1 MKMIQKNSIQEL
13 FDFPASMIQSAL
25 IQPSVV
31 SVISSSIKNLALAVI
46 GSEAKLS
53 KRCMERLSE
62 SIRQNNEANTQ
73 AYIHRINKLA
83 QKACGATSSNNI

>member
-1 MKMIQKNSIQEL
+1 MKMVQKTSMQEL
-13 FDFPASMIQSAL
+13 FDLPASMMQSAL

>member
-1 MKMIQKNSIQEL
+1 MIQKTSIQEL
-13 FDFPASMIQSAL
+13 FDLPASMMQSAL
-25 IQPSVV
+25 IQPSVL

-62 SIRQNNEANTQ
+62 SIKQNNEANTR